1 MGCGAGKVKGGIRV
15 RSGQVRIPE
24 EGEVLGRREE
34 ATSPEGVRVN
44 ESVDEAACG

>member
-1 MGCGAGKVKGGIRV
+1 MGYGAGKVKGGIRV
-15 RSGQVRIPE
+15 GSGQARIPE

-44 ESVDEAACG
+44 ESVGEAACG